1 MISLNEFVNKYK
13 NEYSVDYLEAVY
25 RVLKLEGGLVDNS
38 NDAGGKTKYG
48 ISSRFIEQ
56 NYNAIVSLKIAPD
69 VSGLTMKNAVDIY
82 YYLFWEKIRAGE
94 IKSKFVRYYLFDCSV
109 NMGKVSAV
117 KLLQKSV
124 CDVISVDGIIG
135 RQTIGAVNR
144 DLGCVE
150 LNFIK
155 NRTLRYGEIAKRA
168 RNIMFLE
175 GWLNRCFAYNDL
187 LNCESKGVS
196 NPF

>member
-25 RVLKLEGGLVDNS
+25 RVLKLEGGLVDNKT
-38 NDAGGKTKYG
+38 DKGGKTKYG

-56 NYNAIVSLKIAPD
+56 NYDAIVSLKIAPD

-168 RNIMFLE
+168 GNIMFLE